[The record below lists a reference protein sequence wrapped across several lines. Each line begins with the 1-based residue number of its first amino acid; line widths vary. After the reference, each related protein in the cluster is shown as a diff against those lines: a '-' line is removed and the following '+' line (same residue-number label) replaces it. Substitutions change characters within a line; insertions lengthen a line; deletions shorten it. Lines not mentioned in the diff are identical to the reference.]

1 MPTAL
6 LTSIAVLFALSPW
19 GSPPLALLLGI
30 ILASVVEP
38 KAPKEISRITRLLLQ
53 TSVVGLGF
61 GVELGKVLAVS
72 RDGFVLSVSTIVGT
86 LLGGYLLAKALG
98 VGSRIAYLISC
109 GTAICGGSAI
119 AAVAPVIEAKEEEI
133 AVALGTVFTL
143 NAVALFVF
151 PVIGAAMHLS
161 APQFGLW
168 SAVAIHDTSS
178 VVGAA
183 SRFGDEALQ
192 IATTVKLGRA
202 LFIVPLTFVT
212 AILFGRKAGWAAV
225 PVFIVL
231 FFIAVTLRS
240 FMPSA
245 ASSFG
250 PLVAAAKVGLAA
262 TLFLIGAGFSPRKI
276 MQVGARPLLLG
287 VLLWFA
293 VSGTTLFMVQP

>member
-6 LTSIAVLFALSPW
+6 LTAAAVLFALSPW

-30 ILASVVEP
+30 ILACFVEP
-38 KAPKEISRITRLLLQ
+38 SRPKELSRVTRILLQ

-72 RDGFVLSVSTIVGT
+72 RDGFVLSLTTILGT
-86 LLGGYLLAKALG
+86 LAAGWLCARLLR
-98 VGSRIAYLISC
+98 VDRRIAYLISC

-143 NAVALFVF
+143 NAIALFVF
-151 PVIGAAMHLS
+151 PMLGVYFGLS
-161 APQFGLW
+161 SEQFGLW
-168 SAVAIHDTSS
+168 AAVAIHDTSS

-183 SRFGDEALQ
+183 SRFGGDALQ

-202 LFIVPLTFVT
+202 LFIVPLTFAT
-212 AILFGRKAGWAAV
+212 ALLFGRKAGWAAI
-225 PVFIVL
+225 PVFIIL
-231 FFIAVTLRS
+231 FFAAVVARS
-240 FMPSA
+240 FVPGA
-245 ASSFG
+245 AVACA
-250 PLVAAAKVGLAA
+250 PLVAAAKAGLAA
-262 TLFLIGAGFSPRKI
+262 TLFLIGAGFSPRRI
-276 MQVGARPLLLG
+276 AAVGARPLALG

-293 VSGTTLFMVQP
+293 ISGGTLYLVHP